1 MSKSDKPTIPERL
14 AQGHMLLGDGA
25 TGTYL
30 QAHGLEPGGSPEA
43 LNLTEPDLVRSM
55 AREYFEAGSDFVL
68 ANSFGGSKFM
78 LEKYGHGERVTEF
91 NRLAAEHARSQAPEG
106 RYVVG
111 SVGPTGEFVEPLGT
125 VTQEEMLEAFAEQA
139 QALESGGVDA
149 ILVETMTAI
158 EEASLAIR
166 AAKEY
171 TDLTVMAT
179 MTFDKGPRGLFT
191 MMGITPERAAKELR
205 EAGADVVGSNC
216 GNGIEVMTEIARE
229 IRAATDGY
237 TMVNSNA
244 GIPAIRKGLIVYP
257 ETPEWMAERYQI
269 LADMGINIMGGCCG
283 TTPAHTQ
290 AMIKAGRG

>member
-1 MSKSDKPTIPERL
+1 MTTSESQTILERL
-14 AQGHMLLGDGA
+14 ARGETLLGDGA

-68 ANSFGGSKFM
+68 TNSFGGSKFM
-78 LEKYGHGERVTEF
+78 LEKYGHRDKVTEF

-125 VTQEEMLEAFAEQA
+125 VSQEEMLEAFAEQVI
-139 QALESGGVDA
+139 ALEAGGVDA

-166 AAKEY
+166 AAKG

-216 GNGIEVMTEIARE
+216 GNGIEIMTEIASE
-229 IRAATDGY
+229 IQSAADGY

-257 ETPEWMAERYQI
+257 ETPDWMAERYRA
-269 LADMGINIMGGCCG
+269 LAEMGITIMGGCCG
-283 TTPAHTQ
+283 TTPAHTK
-290 AMIKAGRG
+290 AMIEAIRG